1 MSYHKGGDWGQD
13 MAGLGASILLSFAA
27 AAAPPTDSCMVRA
40 GAVTGEGSTL
50 PMSVPGDTLKKSYAM
65 EKLRKKA
72 KDGRTIV
79 IEGGDFTDYDFRK
92 AKLSNICFR
101 GVKMTNSDWGGAN
114 MAGMGFIDSD
124 LSGAVF
130 TGAVMRGA
138 LFRTT
143 TLTGVDATA
152 ADFSEGRLD
161 GGWNASIKN
170 LKIDLAK
177 FNSFKFIC
185 GTRAIDGCPFDRLGI
200 SARNTDFSGVL
211 FNGFA
216 LWGANVSG
224 AIFDG
229 ADMNVDD
236 VGQIVGGAEPNVIN
250 VRHRNMSTLVDG
262 SVAMALAGA
271 LATANAVANQCANP
285 RGRLEIALCEDRSG
299 TLRTFDS
306 DIVRMAASG
315 APEKKKNVVAFE
327 RGRDACMA
335 GAAATKT
342 ACLTIV
348 YRARRNS
355 LMATTAPMTWMKRAE
370 RILFSSN
377 DLALNAGATL
387 QPSWPGVVRVLVRL
401 SPSYMLARVEGS
413 KRVAVRGMAT
423 NGDEAACSL
432 DVIAS
437 PGSAGNFTVPVVM
450 PPKMRPGAKVTAA
463 AAAATDITVTST
475 AKRKTTPISLF
486 RVTGEQAILI
496 QAQDDGTA
504 PVRVPVCNGAVTFGA
519 MKRLPIDEMTFETL
533 WASTTP
539 VTPAPPVATV
549 PTVSSSA
556 PAPAPTGPS
565 RP

>member
-1 MSYHKGGDWGQD
+1 

-27 AAAPPTDSCMVRA
+27 AVAPPTDSCLARA

-50 PMSVPGDTLKKSYAM
+50 PMSVPGDSVKKSYAI

-101 GVKMTNSDWGGAN
+101 GVKLTNTDWGGAV
-114 MAGMGFIDSD
+114 MPGMGFIDSD

-143 TLTGVDATA
+143 TMANADATA

-185 GTRAIDGCPFDRLGI
+185 GTRAVDGCPFDRQGI
-200 SARNTDFSGVL
+200 SARNADFSGAL
-211 FNGFA
+211 FSGFA
-216 LWGANVSG
+216 LWDANVSG

-236 VGQIVGGAEPNVIN
+236 IGQIIGGAEPNVIN

-262 SVAMALAGA
+262 PVARALAGA
-271 LATANAVANQCANP
+271 LATANTVASQCANP
-285 RGRLEIALCEDRSG
+285 SSARQAALCEDKTG
-299 TLRTFDS
+299 TLRAFDS
-306 DIVRMAASG
+306 DIVRLAASG
-315 APEKKKNVVAFE
+315 APEKKKNIIAFE
-327 RGRDACMA
+327 RGRDACLA
-335 GAAATKT
+335 GATATKT
-342 ACLTIV
+342 TCLTSV

-355 LMATTAPMTWMKRAE
+355 LLATTAPMTWMKRAG
-370 RILFSSN
+370 RILFART
-377 DLALNAGATL
+377 DLALSSGATL
-387 QPSWPGVVRVLVRL
+387 HPSWPGIAQVLVRL
-401 SPSYMLARVEGS
+401 SPSYMLARIETP
-413 KRVAVRGMAT
+413 KRVAVRAAAS
-423 NGDEAACSL
+423 NGTEAACSL
-432 DVIAS
+432 DVAAS
-437 PGSAGNFTVPVVM
+437 PGSAGNFTVPVVL
-450 PPKMRPGAKVTAA
+450 PPKLKPGAKILPPTAS
-463 AAAATDITVTST
+463 DITVTST
-475 AKRKTTPISLF
+475 VKRKTTPTPLF
-486 RVTGEQAILI
+486 RVVGEQAILI

-504 PVRVPVCNGAVTFGA
+504 PVLVPTCNGAASFGA
-519 MKRLPIDEMTFETL
+519 MTRLPIDEMTFETL
-533 WASTTP
+533 WASMKP
-539 VTPAPPVATV
+539 VTPAPVATA
-549 PTVSSSA
+549 SSSA
-556 PAPAPTGPS
+556 PVPAATGPS